1 MIANEIDIA
10 TTGGV
15 MNTFIIHPDENGP
28 FPMVLFLM
36 DAPGKREELHDMA
49 SRIAASGYYVMLPNL
64 YYRKTRGFVFEPTSS
79 GRKKMLEQMDNITN
93 DMAIQDCQ
101 ELINHGDSDAN
112 ANNSAVGCVGYCMSG
127 PFAFS
132 AASAIPERIKAA
144 ASIHGVKLLT
154 DKDDSP
160 HLKAHLIKAEMYFA
174 MAENDK
180 WAEPKMVDDLDQ
192 HLKTLGTN
200 YRIEWYADTE
210 HGFVFP
216 KRGSIYD
223 KASAEKHYER
233 LLSLFER
240 NLKRKTL

>member
-1 MIANEIDIA
+1 MIANEIDIE
-10 TTGGV
+10 TTGGM

-64 YYRKTRGFVFEPTSS
+64 CYKNTRDFVFAPTLS
-79 GRKKMLEQMDNITN
+79 GRKKMFEQMDNLTN
-93 DMAIQDCQ
+93 DLAIQDCQ
-101 ELINHGDSDAN
+101 ELINYGDSDAN
-112 ANNSAVGCVGYCMSG
+112 ANSSAVGCVGYCMSG

-132 AASAIPERIKAA
+132 AAYAIPERIKAA
-144 ASIHGVKLLT
+144 ASIHGVKLIT

-160 HLKAHLIKAEMYFA
+160 HLKASLIKAEMYFA

-180 WAEPKMVDDLDQ
+180 WADPKMVKDLDK
-192 HLKTLGTN
+192 HLKNLGTN
-200 YRIEWYADTE
+200 YRIEWYSGTD

-216 KRGSIYD
+216 KRGSIYN

>member
-10 TTGGV
+10 TTGGM

-79 GRKKMLEQMDNITN
+79 GRKKMLEQMDNLTN
-93 DMAIQDCQ
+93 DLAIQDCK
-101 ELINHGDSDAN
+101 ELINHGDTDAN

-132 AASAIPERIKAA
+132 AASAIPERIKAS

-160 HLKAHLIKAEMYFA
+160 HLKASLIKAEMYFA

-180 WAEPKMVDDLDQ
+180 WADPKMVNDLDE
-192 HLKTLGTN
+192 HLKNLGTN
-200 YRIEWYADTE
+200 YRIEWYADTD

-216 KRGSIYD
+216 KRGVHLRQSIRR
-223 KASAEKHYER
+223 KA
-233 LLSLFER
+233 L
-240 NLKRKTL
+240 